1 MYVIFEGIDTTGKS
15 TQVALFAQRKKT
27 VIATKEPGGTPAGSQ
42 FREMLLGGALQNSFN
57 AELFLFL
64 ADRALHYDT
73 VVKPA
78 RNNGHLVISDR
89 GFLSGIAYA
98 CANHE
103 DVDGEL
109 LLAMNRLALQ
119 EAYPEKIVLFLT
131 NETLMRERMETKV
144 HDAIE
149 KRGVSYLLRIQD
161 IMRRVVKTLP
171 IQVLEVDASKEI
183 ETIYNQIEDFLND

>member
-27 VIATKEPGGTPAGSQ
+27 VLATKEPGGTPTGLH
-42 FREMLLGGALQNSFN
+42 FREMLLGGALKSSFN

-64 ADRALHYDT
+64 ADRALHYDH

-78 RNNGHLVISDR
+78 RNEHLVISDR

-103 DVDGEL
+103 EVDGEL

-119 EAYPEKIVLFLT
+119 ESYPEKIVLFLT
-131 NETLMRERMETKV
+131 HGALMRERMGTKE

-149 KRGVSYLLRIQD
+149 ARGVSYLLRIQD
-161 IMRRVVKTLP
+161 IMRRVVKTLADSG
-171 IQVLEVDASKEI
+171 LGSRCF
-183 ETIYNQIEDFLND
+183 TRN